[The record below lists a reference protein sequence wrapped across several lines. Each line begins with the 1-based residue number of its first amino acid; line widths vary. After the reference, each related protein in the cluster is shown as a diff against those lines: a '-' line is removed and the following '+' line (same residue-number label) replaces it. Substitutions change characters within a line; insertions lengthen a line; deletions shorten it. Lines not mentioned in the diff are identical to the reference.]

1 MQVTILTFSIT
12 GNTKL
17 TAKRIAAKFTEAN
30 HTVKY
35 FSLVKLSQQ
44 LDSLG
49 AASSPLISEAR
60 TSISNSDVVA
70 IGAFANAHHPSAKV
84 NHVLENSIFPPSLFA
99 KMKYFF
105 VFATAGQKF
114 GRTLNILATI
124 LIDKK
129 PSAKYLGSL
138 SILAPENWPPLQPE
152 RPYRDTWRQSE
163 LTHAEEFGSQIARFL
178 DGSEPPPS
186 ISFPKT
192 YPLKIV
198 TENGFFRSRIVPKPV
213 CDREKCQKCGKCV
226 KKCPANA
233 IRISPDIED
242 GFPVF
247 DLRKCEGCGRCFNLC
262 SAEAIELPGWNT
274 KTRSRYPK
282 PNLVIPGQKC
292 EDGMISQ
299 AFPQGF
305 RLNKRYGVGIKFSKV
320 IGFAFAILLIA
331 IAIAYFL
338 KRT

>member
-17 TAKRIAAKFTEAN
+17 TAKRIAVKLTEAN
-30 HTVKY
+30 HTVTS
-35 FSLVKLSQQ
+35 FSLVKLGQQ

-49 AASSPLISEAR
+49 AASSPLISEVR

-70 IGAFANAHHPSAKV
+70 IGAFSNTVHPSAKV
-84 NHVLENSIFPPSLFA
+84 NHVLEDAIFPPSLFT

-114 GRTLNILATI
+114 GRTLNVLATI
-124 LIDKK
+124 LIDKN

-138 SILAPENWPPLQPE
+138 SVLAPENWPPLQPE
-152 RPYRDTWRQSE
+152 RPYRDAWRASE
-163 LTHAEEFGSQIARFL
+163 LTHTDEFGAQIARFL
-178 DGSEPPPS
+178 DGSEPLPV

-192 YPLKIV
+192 YPLRFV
-198 TENGFFRSRIVPKPV
+198 TEKGLFRSWMSPKPV
-213 CDREKCQKCGKCV
+213 CTREKCQKCGKCV
-226 KKCPANA
+226 QKCPANA
-233 IRISPDIED
+233 IRISSDIEE

-247 DLRKCEGCGRCFNLC
+247 DLKKCEGCGRCFNLC
-262 SAEAIELPGWNT
+262 PAEAIELPNCRT

-282 PNLVIPGQKC
+282 PNLVPPGGKC

-299 AFPQGF
+299 PFPQGF
-305 RLNKRYGVGIKFSKV
+305 ALNKRNVIGVQFPKV
-320 IGFAFAILLIA
+320 ISFAVLLIV

-338 KRT
+338 KRK